1 MAHVARLAPRRDDQ
15 DGGGKTSLGEKW
27 MDGMDSRTVEGLM
40 CLQDVGEHGFD
51 VELAKPLVNTVE
63 WDSHSQ

>member
-1 MAHVARLAPRRDDQ
+1 
-15 DGGGKTSLGEKW
+15 

-40 CLQDVGEHGFD
+40 CLQDVGEHGLD